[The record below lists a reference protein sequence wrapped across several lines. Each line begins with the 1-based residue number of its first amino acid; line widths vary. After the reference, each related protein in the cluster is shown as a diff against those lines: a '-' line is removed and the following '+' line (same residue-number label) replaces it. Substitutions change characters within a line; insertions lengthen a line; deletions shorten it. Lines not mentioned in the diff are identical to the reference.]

1 MIAHPEDI
9 AGLFAKAW
17 NENDAEGIAS
27 LFAEDAEFV
36 NVTGLWWHKRKSI
49 LKAHRYGL
57 DTIFQDATATIK
69 RIKIKW
75 LNNDIAVVHAKMELS
90 GQTAVGDIKNPGNRQ
105 NIFSFV
111 MQNTHEGWLCVSAHN
126 TDILP
131 GKETII
137 RNETGNAKGVD
148 YRGRGSEDAQRGND

>member
-1 MIAHPEDI
+1 M
-9 AGLFAKAW
+9 KA
-17 NENDAEGIAS
+17 EAIAS

-69 RIKIKW
+69 RRKIKW

-90 GQTAVGDIKNPGNRQ
+90 GQTAVGDIQNPGNRQ

-111 MQNTHEGWLCVSAHN
+111 MQNTPQGWICVSAHN

-131 GKETII
+131 EKETII